1 MTAPTLNPITG
12 QPADTATI
20 PENAVPIEFPV
31 LALEGMETAD
41 RRFIEPGAL
50 THRAVPLT
58 IYAQTR
64 TPEGGQGHDGAD
76 IVGALTELVRRP
88 GSEVT
93 SKSTGQPFPDD
104 VAVWSGKG
112 WMYTD
117 VPAYR
122 MVKDGALSGNSVD
135 LSAVDAQVVM
145 AEDDPDDPGQ
155 MRMTS
160 GVIGATTLVG
170 LPAFPDAYV
179 VLDGESI
186 APAVGLTASMTP
198 MWRSSDLG
206 DACSPCLAG
215 QPLPGASTLGE
226 FATMPLADQGVVLR
240 PTDNPAA
247 FLRRADGG
255 LTAWQV
261 ANDDG
266 DGQLRLV
273 PSAVTAAAAGV
284 DKLVEK
290 FDTVDATVLAAV
302 AAGLMRRIGQTAPW
316 EQVLTAAGNPAYQ
329 TSGMVSLV
337 PDDPESFAVDGG
349 DPADEMHCTLA
360 FLGDDVD
367 QWTSEQYQ
375 TALDAVAMAIAG
387 NRPQD
392 QPVPEDPSATGEST
406 AEGGSDPSSVRAA
419 GGVEPDNPRS
429 IKARVMGHAT
439 WNADG
444 GPTGTMKPA
453 TVYDLGDSHAIHSL
467 RDNVVHHLNDKLH
480 QVGRQLPPQHG
491 PFKPHI
497 TAGYGVPQSKLS
509 RLGPVSFSKV
519 RAEMAGQRHDF
530 PLDPNGEITVTAAAY
545 PKLPAAA
552 FANPNLT
559 GPTPLTFTDVADT
572 DRPTNGPVLRRV
584 FGHIATWGTCHI
596 GFGGQCV
603 TAPRSASAYAYFHTG
618 QVLTDAGPISTGHI
632 TFGTGH
638 ASDRLAARPAVAH
651 YDHTGTVGA
660 DVVCGEDAFG
670 IWVSGVVRDHLT
682 PTQLREFVAAPPSG
696 DWRNIGGNLE
706 LVAVLSVNTPGFPV
720 PRARVASG
728 MPMALVAGGV
738 LREEPVVQ
746 LAASGKIDM
755 QALADAVLDRQ
766 AERARLGAEMERLAA
781 VLDDYVQA
789 EHGKLSI
796 QFAQLTGETL
806 APPEYSSVVT
816 VEELHERLLDVAGPE
831 ALFATLCEHFG
842 EVTDADIAFAQ
853 NWVQKAGGLP
863 KYIDRIRKHL
873 EKKAMDTSRAIATAV
888 NVAKKMCAT
897 GDLQFPGLQ
906 HVNPGSRAEACSA
919 VADWNAKR
927 AKSKAS

>member
-12 QPADTATI
+12 QPADTSI

-41 RRFIEPGAL
+41 RRFIEQGAL

-76 IVGALTELVRRP
+76 IVGALTELTRRP

-145 AEDDPDDPGQ
+145 ADDNPDDPGQ

-215 QPLPGASTLGE
+215 KAAPALRELIGLPVADPGAELADGPDHDPRGWLLHDIDGE
-226 FATMPLADQGVVLR
+226 NYHAMRMARVDAEGQYHLVPDLVRRNVTRLADAAAEKTPVADSATM
-240 PTDNPAA
+240 
-247 FLRRADGG
+247 
-255 LTAWQV
+255 
-261 ANDDG
+261 
-266 DGQLRLV
+266 
-273 PSAVTAAAAGV
+273 
-284 DKLVEK
+284 
-290 FDTVDATVLAAV
+290 AV
-302 AAGLMRRIGQTAPW
+302 AAALARRIGEVAPW
-316 EQVLTAAGNPAYQ
+316 EQDLKAAGNPAYDN
-329 TSGMVSLV
+329 SGMIALV

-360 FLGDDVD
+360 YLGDDLD
-367 QWTSEQYQ
+367 QWSPQQ
-375 TALDAVAMAIAG
+375 VDAVHEAVTAALAG
-387 NRPQD
+387 HNHGGD
-392 QPVPEDPSATGEST
+392 PVDEQSADDST
-406 AEGGSDPSSVRAA
+406 VEGGADPTSVRAA
-419 GGVEPDNPRS
+419 GGAAPDNPLPPGQGRS

-453 TVYDLGDSHAIHSL
+453 TVYDLGDSSALHSL
-467 RDNVVHHLNDKLH
+467 HSNLTGHLHAKLAA
-480 QVGRQLPPQHG
+480 VGKQLPPSHG
-491 PFKPHI
+491 PYKPHI
-497 TAGYGVPQSKLS
+497 TAGYNVAQSKLT
-509 RLGPVSFSKV
+509 RMGPVNFSKARV
-519 RAEMAGQRHDF
+519 AIGNKHTDY
-530 PLDPNGEITVTAAAY
+530 PLDGTAPSVTAAAY
-545 PKLPAAA
+545 PKLPASA

-559 GPTPLTFTDVADT
+559 SPTPLTFTDVAG
-572 DRPTNGPVLRRV
+572 GPALRRV

-603 TAPRSASAYAYFHTG
+603 TAPRSASKYAYFHTG
-618 QVLTDAGPISTGHI
+618 QVLTDAGPIGTGHI

-682 PTQLREFVAAPPSG
+682 PAQLREFVAAPPSG

-746 LAASGKIDM
+746 LAASGKLDM
-755 QALADAVLDRQ
+755 AALADAVLERQEYHRQVAADMDR
-766 AERARLGAEMERLAA
+766 LSA

-789 EHGKLSI
+789 EYGKLSV

-806 APPEYSSVVT
+806 MPVAVEGPT
-816 VEELHERLLDVAGPE
+816 VEELHERLLDVAGPD
-831 ALFATLCEHFG
+831 AWFTALCEHFG

-897 GDLQFPGLQ
+897 GDLNFPGLQ
-906 HVNPGSRAEACSA
+906 KVNPGSRAEACSA

-927 AKSKAS
+927 AKSHAS